1 MAVRLPKGC
10 ATPGFDS
17 PQLHM
22 NIPTEG
28 TQLIHFTADWC
39 GPCRKLKPVLDA
51 VVEETGIERIVA
63 DVDDEENKDLTSEF
77 QIMSIPA
84 LVLVRDGEKVSD
96 MMGLRSKEVIVDW
109 LKQHGVE

>member
-1 MAVRLPKGC
+1 MAVRQVCVSHGP
-10 ATPGFDS
+10 AFDGGTS
-17 PQLHM
+17 TM
-22 NIPTEG
+22 NIPAEG

-63 DVDDEENKDLTSEF
+63 DVDDEDNKELTSEF
-77 QIMSIPA
+77 QILSIPA

-96 MMGLRSKEVIVDW
+96 MLGLRTKEVIVDW